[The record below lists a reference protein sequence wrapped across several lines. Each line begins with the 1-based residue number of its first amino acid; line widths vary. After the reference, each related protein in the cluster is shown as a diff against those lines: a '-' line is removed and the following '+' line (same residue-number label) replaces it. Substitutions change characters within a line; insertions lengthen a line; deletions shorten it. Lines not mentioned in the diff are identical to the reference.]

1 MLRSSRRRRKHGQEG
16 MIGRIRTGWRIFAR
30 GRPGVR
36 FREHYRL
43 RQSRSRRKLHPARLL
58 HLTVGTVLFV
68 LSAFFGW
75 LPVLGWGTAF
85 LGLGMIA
92 GEFYPMARFMDWL
105 EVRVRRLFKP
115 IGKVFMRLPAW
126 AQLSISLTIFLT
138 LAVSTFAFVYGVYSL
153 TFGS

>member
-1 MLRSSRRRRKHGQEG
+1 

-92 GEFYPMARFMDWL
+92 GEFYPVARLMDRL
-105 EVRVRRLFKP
+105 EASARIVFKP
-115 IGKVFMRLPAW
+115 LGRKLARLPAW
-126 AQLSISLTIFLT
+126 AQLTASLGVALAT
-138 LAVSTFAFVYGVYSL
+138 LALVYGFYSL
-153 TFGS
+153 ALGG